1 MNDRQPGHFWITGD
15 NRQEKSPGEIAM
27 LRGSFFI
34 RKGFGKRACLFGL
47 GIAVLAGPARAKDP
61 GQNDY
66 MIRMMSCTGPDAT
79 MEVYIP
85 QSIALD
91 GRNMVRDLQ
100 KPVIGYYT
108 LDLTPYNKGKPLE
121 PVKISMTADG
131 KTVIV
136 NQYTR
141 GLPPTRIPV
150 GGGTVDFDHRFGSA
164 AKCGPFQDQ
173 DPNFRG

>member
-1 MNDRQPGHFWITGD
+1 MTRGGSVTRTDFL
-15 NRQEKSPGEIAM
+15 
-27 LRGSFFI
+27 LR
-34 RKGFGKRACLFGL
+34 AGL
-47 GIAVLAGPARAKDP
+47 VVLSVAALAGVARAKDP
-61 GQNDY
+61 GQDAI
-66 MIRMMSCTGPDAT
+66 MIRMLSCTGPDAS

-85 QSIALD
+85 ESIALD
-91 GRNMVRDLQ
+91 VKGMVHDLQ

-108 LDLTPYNKGKPLE
+108 LDLTSINKGKPLE
-121 PVKISMTADG
+121 PVKVSMTADG

-150 GGGTVDFDHRFGSA
+150 GRGTVDFDPRFGTG
-164 AKCGPFQDQ
+164 AKCGPFQQQ

>member
-1 MNDRQPGHFWITGD
+1 MQRHFAGD
-15 NRQEKSPGEIAM
+15 ALIRR
-27 LRGSFFI
+27 LGSYAHANI
-34 RKGFGKRACLFGL
+34 WTRRICLVAL
-47 GIAVLAGPARAKDP
+47 SAAALAGPARAQDP
-61 GQNDY
+61 GQDAY
-66 MIRMMSCTGPDAT
+66 MIRMLSCEGPDAK
-79 MEVYIP
+79 MEVYVP

-91 GRNMVRDLQ
+91 VPGMVRNLQ

-150 GGGTVDFDHRFGSA
+150 KGGTVDFDKRFGSG
-164 AKCGPFQDQ
+164 AKCGPFQAQ
-173 DPNFRG
+173 DPNFGG